1 MKRNLNS
8 VCFSWSVFL
17 QAGIVFDVFQT
28 PTLFRRFQRLFFA
41 AVRPALLVCPSYWQE
56 GGGKDQVKRQIYCP
70 ENVPTARLTGKTIV
84 QKTKTK
90 ILVIEMKFIIII
102 IFLLNNLHHHHTLTQ
117 ICVAVQ
123 CHEGNWT
130 SLVALMALLAEETPS
145 SSNPCQHQH
154 QYFLSYHMYHHHDHH

>member
-1 MKRNLNS
+1 MPLLYCANILMKRNLNS
-8 VCFSWSVFL
+8 VCFSWSAFL

-90 ILVIEMKFIIII
+90 ILVIEMKFIIHNHLS
-102 IFLLNNLHHHHTLTQ
+102 FQ
-117 ICVAVQ
+117 Q
-123 CHEGNWT
+123 
-130 SLVALMALLAEETPS
+130 S
-145 SSNPCQHQH
+145 SSSSHFDPNLRCSAMSRRQLDKLGCPNGSTCWRNAIIKQS
-154 QYFLSYHMYHHHDHH
+154 LSTSASIFS